1 MPQPLD
7 TLIRGEFFTGAMPEA
22 VFWGRIALTIGLAG
36 LGASFL
42 LALANVRDGISL
54 RRGSASPTLY
64 RPPKWGPLD
73 RSLAEFFGDPART
86 APLSPDAAAEY
97 IIGRLEATRD
107 MTQSVIRYFSYAPLL
122 CGLMGTIFAL
132 RTLLVVQ
139 GNTLQQIQPHLAGVF
154 AGTLA
159 GILGS
164 LLAAVGG
171 LVLDWTSLSTV
182 NHAQDF
188 IHRHILPTLPERR
201 IAVRIEDAVLALIAE
216 KAQAVADSFRNSMQP
231 VATQMEDIAERC
243 GKSAEAAVK
252 ALSEAA
258 RVVREA
264 GDLELA
270 SRNFK
275 AGAHMI
281 DSSAEQLSDATKQTA
296 EVILRV
302 GEIRESL
309 TDLLSRIRESSDNLS
324 GASTR
329 LAVEL
334 ASRMVEL
341 HAQGEKLQASAGVLH
356 PAIQGLSAELV
367 RRAAS
372 DSAHLEVISG
382 HIEASS
388 RTFTTV
394 TEILKGS
401 SDELKTVPTR
411 IEAIGGSIADG
422 MRQGVATGMELVAEN
437 IAKRLDTLVTI
448 LEQSVGS
455 LAKAISETKP
465 RADGDGLMSSRE
477 LVTSIHEAVDEL
489 RKTSGESRKLVEALQ
504 QIQSSHTEG
513 STKKADG
520 FFRRFFGDR

>member
-1 MPQPLD
+1 
-7 TLIRGEFFTGAMPEA
+7 MPEA

-42 LALANVRDGISL
+42 LALANVRDRISL
-54 RRGSASPTLY
+54 RRGSDTPSQY
-64 RPPKWGPLD
+64 RPPKWGLLD
-73 RSLAEFFGDPART
+73 RSLGEFFGDPAHT

-107 MTQSVIRYFSYAPLL
+107 MTQSAIRYFSYAPLL

-132 RTLLVVQ
+132 RALLVVQ

-182 NHAQDF
+182 NRAQDF

-201 IAVRIEDAVLALIAE
+201 IAVRIEDAVLVLIAE

-243 GKSAEAAVK
+243 GKSAEA
-252 ALSEAA
+252 
-258 RVVREA
+258 VREA

-275 AGAHMI
+275 SGAHMI

-302 GEIRESL
+302 GEIRQSL
-309 TDLLSRIRESSDNLS
+309 TDLLGRIQETSENLS

-329 LAVEL
+329 LGVEL
-334 ASRMVEL
+334 ASRMMEL
-341 HAQGEKLQASAGVLH
+341 HAQGEKLQASAVVLH
-356 PAIQGLSAELV
+356 PAIQSLSAELV
-367 RRAAS
+367 RRAGA
-372 DSAHLEVISG
+372 DSAHLELIRG
-382 HIEASS
+382 HVETSS

-401 SDELKTVPTR
+401 SDDLKTVPTR

-422 MRQGVATGMELVAEN
+422 MRQGVATGMNLVADN
-437 IAKRLDTLVTI
+437 IAKRLDNLVAI
-448 LEQSVGS
+448 LERSIGALS
-455 LAKAISETKP
+455 KAISETKP
-465 RADGDGLMSSRE
+465 RVDGDSPIGSPE
-477 LVTSIHEAVDEL
+477 LVTSIHEVVVEL
-489 RKTSGESRKLVEALQ
+489 RKTSGESRRLADALQ
-504 QIQSSHTEG
+504 QVQSSH
-513 STKKADG
+513 SDNSAKKGDG

>member
-1 MPQPLD
+1 
-7 TLIRGEFFTGAMPEA
+7 
-22 VFWGRIALTIGLAG
+22 
-36 LGASFL
+36 
-42 LALANVRDGISL
+42 
-54 RRGSASPTLY
+54 
-64 RPPKWGPLD
+64 
-73 RSLAEFFGDPART
+73 
-86 APLSPDAAAEY
+86 
-97 IIGRLEATRD
+97 
-107 MTQSVIRYFSYAPLL
+107 
-122 CGLMGTIFAL
+122 MGTIFAL
-132 RTLLVVQ
+132 RALLVVQ

-182 NHAQDF
+182 NRAQDF

-201 IAVRIEDAVLALIAE
+201 IAVRIEDAVLVLIAE

-243 GKSAEAAVK
+243 GKSAEAAAT

-258 RVVREA
+258 RAVREA

-275 AGAHMI
+275 SGAHMI

-302 GEIRESL
+302 GEIRQSL
-309 TDLLSRIRESSDNLS
+309 TDLLGRIQETSENLS

-329 LAVEL
+329 LGVEL
-334 ASRMVEL
+334 ASRMMEL
-341 HAQGEKLQASAGVLH
+341 HAQGEKLQASAVVLH
-356 PAIQGLSAELV
+356 PAIQSLSAELV
-367 RRAAS
+367 RRAGA
-372 DSAHLEVISG
+372 DSAHLELIRG
-382 HIEASS
+382 HVETSS

-401 SDELKTVPTR
+401 SDDLKTVPTR

-422 MRQGVATGMELVAEN
+422 MRQGVATGMNLVADN
-437 IAKRLDTLVTI
+437 IAKRLDNLVAI
-448 LEQSVGS
+448 LERSIGALS
-455 LAKAISETKP
+455 KAISETKP
-465 RADGDGLMSSRE
+465 RVDGDSPIGSPE
-477 LVTSIHEAVDEL
+477 LVTSIHEVVVEL
-489 RKTSGESRKLVEALQ
+489 RKTSGESRRLADALQ
-504 QIQSSHTEG
+504 QVQSSH
-513 STKKADG
+513 SDNSAKKGDG